1 MKLTRKQLNEIIA
14 EAMRNVSYYDKDIE
28 SVDPSGLSKKEL
40 VDLYGQQSG
49 RLAIGATQERFHKA
63 FQLLDLPVDIIFL
76 PRQILMSSF
85 LYPLLVGGGQQSL
98 ANNTT
103 SILWAKFASAL
114 ASLATKAKLGE
125 IMKVANSI
133 KPDGLTIVFQT
144 LEGHKS
150 DDSFGTISIPW
161 ILHDIGHGVFDDVIL
176 PGSIFG
182 DTGLAGRTSAGPPI
196 FEKLGG
202 RAEFSRYVM
211 QKYPDL
217 KEFFKANNFTA
228 AVREHD
234 THASMF
240 AWYLM
245 HQEFPP
251 EIDEEDKAKFKTIFD
266 NTIDALKGRVYIT
279 DIRRYSKK

>member
-1 MKLTRKQLNEIIA
+1 MNITRRQLRKLILEKIRDI
-14 EAMRNVSYYDKDIE
+14 SYYDKDIE
-28 SVDPSGLSKKEL
+28 TFDPSSRSKKEL

-76 PRQILMSSF
+76 PRRILMSD
-85 LYPLLVGGGQQSL
+85 LIYPLFLGRGQQPLS
-98 ANNTT
+98 NNTT
-103 SILWAKFASAL
+103 SMTWTKFASAL
-114 ASLATKAKLGE
+114 ASLATKAKMGE
-125 IMKVANSI
+125 IMKIANSI
-133 KPDGLTIVFQT
+133 KQDSLTIVFQT
-144 LEGHKS
+144 LEGHKP

-161 ILHDIGHGVFDDVIL
+161 ILHDLGHGVFDEVIL

-182 DTGLAGRTSAGPPI
+182 DTGFTGRVAMGIP
-196 FEKLGG
+196 EKLGG
-202 RAEFSRYVM
+202 RKELSQYVM
-211 QKYPDL
+211 RKYPNL

-245 HQEFPP
+245 YGEIPP
-251 EIDEEDKAKFKTIFD
+251 EIDEEDKAKFITIFD

-279 DIRRYSKK
+279 DIRMYNKR